1 MTWRRTPEIQP
12 ELVLDL
18 PARSDLMDCIERE
31 PTHHGFGERL
41 EGVPRVNAVKGIWQD
56 DHTFVIDRLVLG
68 LGQPPERWTLT
79 FGGEKLNVRANIPER
94 PEISID
100 GETGE

>member
-1 MTWRRTPEIQP
+1 LLVINAGSTFSGPIGLDGLYRNG
-12 ELVLDL
+12 EL
-18 PARSDLMDCIERE
+18 
-31 PTHHGFGERL
+31 THDGFGGRL

-56 DHTFVIDRLVLG
+56 DHTLVIDRLVLG

-94 PEISID
+94 PEISVD
-100 GETGE
+100 GQTAG